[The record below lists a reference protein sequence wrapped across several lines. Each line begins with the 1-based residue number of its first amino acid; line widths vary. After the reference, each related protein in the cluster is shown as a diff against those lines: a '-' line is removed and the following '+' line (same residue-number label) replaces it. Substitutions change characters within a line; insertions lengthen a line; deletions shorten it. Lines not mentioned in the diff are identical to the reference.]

1 MYENTSLS
9 TGNAQN
15 SSSETIDCGGRK
27 MKGGQMD
34 SLKSSMGQI
43 FGEAWPQLDL
53 PNGVI

>member
-1 MYENTSLS
+1 
-9 TGNAQN
+9 
-15 SSSETIDCGGRK
+15 